1 MILIII
7 TLKFRPL
14 KSKQGAKL
22 IKKNWFLISEKMKQN
37 TVFVMDIPK

>member
-7 TLKFRPL
+7 TLKFRSL
-14 KSKQGAKL
+14 KSKKGAKL
-22 IKKNWFLISEKMKQN
+22 PKKNWFLISEEMKRN